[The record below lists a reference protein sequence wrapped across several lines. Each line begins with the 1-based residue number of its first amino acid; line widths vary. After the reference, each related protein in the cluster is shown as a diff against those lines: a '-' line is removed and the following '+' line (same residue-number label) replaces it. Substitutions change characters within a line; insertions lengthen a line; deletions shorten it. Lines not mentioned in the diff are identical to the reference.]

1 MVGMSRE
8 SINKQLSHWRDD
20 GIVAIED
27 GRITITDLDALQ
39 EI

>member
-8 SINKQLSHWRDD
+8 SMNKQLGQWRREDLIRMDD
-20 GIVAIED
+20 GY
-27 GRITITDLDALQ
+27 ITIPDLDRLR

>member
-8 SINKQLSHWRDD
+8 SINKQLGQWRDD
-20 GIVAIED
+20 GIVAIEE